1 MKIFFQELFFPS
13 TLTDRFQVGIGQFS
27 EYQKGYNSQTLIG
40 LMVQKV
46 TYFGPFNIMQLL

>member
-1 MKIFFQELFFPS
+1 MKIFFQELFFSS

-40 LMVQKV
+40 LMVQKA
-46 TYFGPFNIMQLL
+46 TDLGAFNMMQLL